1 MRAPRRERQSRLVVY
16 TAFAGNVLIALT
28 KFVAAYIS
36 GSSSMLTEGV
46 HSLVDTL
53 NQLLLLHGMRR
64 SQRPPDERHP
74 LGYGREL
81 YFWSFIVALL
91 IFSGGAGV
99 SIYEGIIHIREPEP
113 MAHAYINFTVLG
125 FSFLFEGFSWFFA
138 FREFRSAKGQES
150 WWRAFRKSKDPSTIV
165 ILCEDSAA
173 LVGLLIATVAIAAAL
188 ITGNP
193 VIDGIGSILIGCVLG
208 VVALIL
214 ARETKGMLLGE
225 PASRELVAAI
235 RNAAASV
242 SGICRVNEILTVHLA
257 PDQVIAILSVDF
269 DDNLDT
275 VAIEQ
280 RVSRIEEEVRQRHAE
295 VTGIFVRPQS
305 ASKSEAVRAAAG

>member
-1 MRAPRRERQSRLVVY
+1 MRAPRREPESRLVVY
-16 TAFAGNVLIALT
+16 TAFAGNLLIALT
-28 KFVAAYIS
+28 KFIAAYIS

-53 NQLLLLHGMRR
+53 NQILLLYGMRR
-64 SQRPPDERHP
+64 SRRPPDERHP

-99 SIYEGIIHIREPEP
+99 SIYEGVVHIREPEP
-113 MAHAYINFTVLG
+113 MRHAYVNFTVLG

-138 FREFRSAKGQES
+138 FREFRAAKGEES

-173 LVGLLIATVAIAAAL
+173 LVGLVIAAVAIAAAL

-193 VIDGIGSILIGCVLG
+193 IIDGIGSILIGCVLA

-214 ARETKGMLLGE
+214 ARETKGMLIGE
-225 PASRELVAAI
+225 PASSELVASI
-235 RNAAASV
+235 RAAAASV
-242 SGICRVNEILTVHLA
+242 PGTCRVNEVLTVHLA

-269 DDNLDT
+269 DDKLDT

-280 RVSRIEEEVRQRHAE
+280 RVRHIEEEVRKRHDE
-295 VTGIFVRPQS
+295 VTGVFVRPQS
-305 ASKSEAVRAAAG
+305 AVKSETVVAAAD